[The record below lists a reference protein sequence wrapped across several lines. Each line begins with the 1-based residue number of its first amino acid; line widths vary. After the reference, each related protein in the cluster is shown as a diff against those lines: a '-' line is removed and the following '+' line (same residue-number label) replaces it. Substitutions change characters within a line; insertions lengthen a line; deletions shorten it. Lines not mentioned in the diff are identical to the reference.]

1 MKATVKFNS
10 LFVASKFNVETL
22 KKVTK
27 FRPDALVLYKGEG
40 KDKVPVCAMMVDSKD
55 DISKNGVVF
64 ANDSVTGE
72 NVAVLSR
79 PVPADLKTPDAIKA
93 WVRDYLGLT
102 IVNCEKIEAQIDAA
116 MESIAAD
123 EAAMNA
129 AINIDDEVE
138 PEHTADAE

>member
-40 KDKVPVCAMMVDSKD
+40 KDKTPVCAMMVDSKD

-64 ANDSVTGE
+64 C
-72 NVAVLSR
+72 
-79 PVPADLKTPDAIKA
+79 K
-93 WVRDYLGLT
+93 
-102 IVNCEKIEAQIDAA
+102 
-116 MESIAAD
+116 
-123 EAAMNA
+123 
-129 AINIDDEVE
+129 
-138 PEHTADAE
+138 

>member
-1 MKATVKFNS
+1 MIARLHKIFLIK
-10 LFVASKFNVETL
+10 KEKTL
-22 KKVTK
+22 
-27 FRPDALVLYKGEG
+27 RPDALVLYKGEG
-40 KDKVPVCAMMVDSKD
+40 KDKTPVCAMMVDSKD

-72 NVAVLSR
+72 KVAVLSR

>member
-1 MKATVKFNS
+1 MS
-10 LFVASKFNVETL
+10 
-22 KKVTK
+22 
-27 FRPDALVLYKGEG
+27 
-40 KDKVPVCAMMVDSKD
+40 C
-55 DISKNGVVF
+55 F

-72 NVAVLSR
+72 KVAVLSR

-129 AINIDDEVE
+129 AITIDDEAQ
-138 PEHTADAE
+138 PENTADAE

>member
-40 KDKVPVCAMMVDSKD
+40 KDKTPVCAMMVDSKD

-72 NVAVLSR
+72 KVAVLSR
-79 PVPADLKTPDAIKA
+79 PVPADLKTSEAIKA

-116 MESIAAD
+116 MTEIAAD

-129 AINIDDEVE
+129 AINIDDEAE